1 MNSAHEVV
9 AVVTT
14 PDKPKGRGMKVQTS
28 PVKAAALEAGLPVLQ
43 PPTLRSPEVQESLAA
58 LGADVFVVVAYGLI
72 LPTEVLA
79 IPPLGCVNVHFSL
92 LPLFRGAA
100 PVQWAIL
107 EGHRTT
113 GVAIMKMDPGLDTG
127 PVLRMVEEPVEPED
141 DAGSLADRLSH
152 LGAKVLVEV
161 LDRLEEI
168 EPVPQPDSGS
178 SYASKLSN
186 DDARIDWSLPA
197 ASINNRI
204 RAFSPRPGAWSLLN
218 GKRLKILRARV
229 LDGTGS
235 DPGTLAITP
244 EGGLRIDAGT
254 GSLELEEVQPE
265 GRSRMTAQEFV
276 RGHRTKLGGR
286 LI

>member
-1 MNSAHEVV
+1 VL

-14 PDKPKGRGMKVQTS
+14 PDKPKGRGMKVQIS

-43 PPTLRSPEVQESLAA
+43 PPSLRSPEVHETLAA

-92 LPLFRGAA
+92 LPQFRGAA

-127 PVLRMVEEPVEPED
+127 PVLRMVEEPIEPED
-141 DAGSLADRLSH
+141 DAGSLAGRLSQ

-168 EPVPQPDSGS
+168 EPLPQPDSGS

-229 LDGTGS
+229 LAGTAS
-235 DPGTLAITP
+235 DPGALTVTP
-244 EGGLRIDAGT
+244 EGGLT
-254 GSLELEEVQPE
+254 VNSGSGLLELEEVQPE

-276 RGHRTKLGGR
+276 RGHRAQLGER
-286 LI
+286 LS

>member
-1 MNSAHEVV
+1 M
-9 AVVTT
+9 VTA
-14 PDKPKGRGMKVQTS
+14 PDRPKGRGMKVQPS

-43 PPTLRSPEVQESLAA
+43 PATLRSPEAQEALAA
-58 LGADVFVVVAYGLI
+58 PGADVFVVVAYGLI
-72 LPTEVLA
+72 LPPEVLA
-79 IPPLGCVNVHFSL
+79 IPPLGCLNVHFSL

-107 EGHRTT
+107 EGHTAT
-113 GVAIMKMDPGLDTG
+113 GVAIMQMDPGLDTG
-127 PVLRMVEEPVEPED
+127 PVLRVVEEPIEPED
-141 DAGSLADRLSH
+141 TAGTLAGRLSR

-178 SYASKLSN
+178 TYASKLSN

-218 GKRLKILRARV
+218 GKRLKILKARV
-229 LDGTGS
+229 LNETGS
-235 DPGTLAITP
+235 DPGTLEITP
-244 EGGLRIDAGT
+244 EGGLRVDAGT

-265 GRSRMTAQEFV
+265 GRSRMTTQEFV
-276 RGHRTKLGGR
+276 RGHRPKPGDR
-286 LI
+286 LA